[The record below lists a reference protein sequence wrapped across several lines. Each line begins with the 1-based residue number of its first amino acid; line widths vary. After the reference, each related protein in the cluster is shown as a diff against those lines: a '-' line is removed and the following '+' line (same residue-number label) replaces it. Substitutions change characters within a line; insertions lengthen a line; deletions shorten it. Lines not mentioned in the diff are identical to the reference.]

1 MIFVQKLT
9 LSGAYD
15 SLDIRVILS
24 ESWDNHPNVIIYYG
38 FIMVF
43 FLTGCQGDD
52 INMVKVKTTY
62 SELTSSKHIDQAY
75 YLSGTTLSYSIT
87 VFHTSF
93 SIPKNSSDC
102 LAVLVIFDDQE
113 LYLEFF
119 DAGVHNNSLSVI
131 CINDYKTSKT
141 VIFKKN
147 SYYSTG
153 LYVYTSTNEFTF
165 NIKISGTVYK
175 YDIKKLRNN
184 LYGKCET
191 YNSVDNCT
199 IQLEILEASTSTE
212 FCLLAVVE
220 AAALR
225 SMACTT
231 LLIFLS
237 LISVFILL

>member
-75 YLSGTTLSYSIT
+75 YLSGTTLSYI

-93 SIPKNSSDC
+93 STSSIPKNSSDC
-102 LAVLVIFDDQE
+102 LAVSLVIFDDQE

-119 DAGVHNNSLSVI
+119 DAGVHNITRSV
-131 CINDYKTSKT
+131 
-141 VIFKKN
+141 
-147 SYYSTG
+147 
-153 LYVYTSTNEFTF
+153 
-165 NIKISGTVYK
+165 
-175 YDIKKLRNN
+175 
-184 LYGKCET
+184 
-191 YNSVDNCT
+191 
-199 IQLEILEASTSTE
+199 
-212 FCLLAVVE
+212 
-220 AAALR
+220 
-225 SMACTT
+225 
-231 LLIFLS
+231 
-237 LISVFILL
+237 